1 MPLVLRLNPGEKII
15 INGVVIENTGGL
27 AMFAVRNRGNILR
40 QKDILQLEEAA
51 TPAMRVYYTLQCI
64 YLFPDEAKVY
74 TDACVQFLNDFEAA
88 APASKPIID
97 TLRARIAKGEL
108 YPGLKDAKRL
118 IKFEWDLLGKTTE
131 RARQLLAGSDGPKS
145 RKNAQQPAEDAEM
158 DG

>member
-88 APASKPIID
+88 APTSKPIID
-97 TLRARIAKGEL
+97 TLRQRIEKLEL
-108 YPGLKDAKRL
+108 YPAMKDAKRL

-131 RARQLLAGSDGPKS
+131 RARQLLAGGDGSKS
-145 RKNAQQPAEDAEM
+145 RKSAPQMAGNANSDE
-158 DG
+158 

>member
-74 TDACVQFLNDFEAA
+74 TDACIQFLNDFESA
-88 APASKPIID
+88 APTSKPIID
-97 TLRARIAKGEL
+97 TLRQRIEKGEL
-108 YPGLKDAKRL
+108 YPAMKDAKRL
-118 IKFEWDLLGKTTE
+118 IKFEWELLGKTTE
-131 RARQLLAGSDGPKS
+131 RARQLLAGGEGGKG
-145 RKNAQQPAEDAEM
+145 RKAAPQMADTAGVEE
-158 DG
+158 

>member
-74 TDACVQFLNDFEAA
+74 TDACVQFLSDFEAA
-88 APASKPIID
+88 APTSKPIVD
-97 TLRARIAKGEL
+97 TLRQRIEKLEL
-108 YPGLKDAKRL
+108 YPAMKDAKRL

-131 RARQLLAGSDGPKS
+131 RARQLLAGGEGTKS
-145 RKNAQQPAEDAEM
+145 RKMAPQMTDSANSED
-158 DG
+158 

>member
-27 AMFAVRNRGNILR
+27 AMLAIRNRGNILR

-51 TPAMRVYYTLQCI
+51 TPAMRVYYTLQCV

-74 TDACVQFLNDFEAA
+74 SDALRQFLTDFELA
-88 APASKPIID
+88 APTSKPLID
-97 TLRARIAKGEL
+97 ALRARLDKGEL

-118 IKFEWDLLGKTTE
+118 IKFEWDLLGTTTE
-131 RARQLLAGSDGPKS
+131 RARQLLLGSDGPKKRAKVGEPVPEES
-145 RKNAQQPAEDAEM
+145 EVD
-158 DG
+158 

>member
-74 TDACVQFLNDFEAA
+74 TDACIQFLNDFEAA
-88 APASKPIID
+88 APTSKPIID
-97 TLRARIAKGEL
+97 TLRQRIEKGTSR
-108 YPGLKDAKRL
+108 GKRKIIL
-118 IKFEWDLLGKTTE
+118 WKF
-131 RARQLLAGSDGPKS
+131 
-145 RKNAQQPAEDAEM
+145 
-158 DG
+158 